1 MKRKKQPAHSHLF
14 QVRMWREDLG
24 AGQTEWR
31 GKLQHV
37 LSGRRRYFRQW
48 TDLPAYL
55 REMLTEVALEQR
67 EVTGWYDDDEC

>member
-1 MKRKKQPAHSHLF
+1 VKRRNQPAHSHLF

-37 LSGRRRYFRQW
+37 IVGHLPWISMCVKAQGFGSTFEECLAP
-48 TDLPAYL
+48 TD
-55 REMLTEVALEQR
+55 
-67 EVTGWYDDDEC
+67 CN